1 MTEVDEKLLTLAKL
15 REVVQGNIEADHRL
29 YPHTGTVFDDADRSV
44 MSFCES
50 LNLGDGSF
58 ADTSLGQTITSKF
71 ETDAGTRAVLEEL
84 PGVASHL
91 VGVTEQDLDA
101 SSMSLVV
108 SLLDQLHNNGAPS
121 WVSVAG
127 DPKTG
132 KTNTA
137 FKLIELADRAG
148 GLVEDVP
155 EDLLVVTNA
164 ASWSRADHVVTSM
177 HDLMVTL
184 IEHRDRPK
192 VVVIDEGSTHFDART
207 NNYEIASQWT
217 PSAKRFGK
225 IGVWST
231 IVIAHTGKDLHPEAK
246 RLTTLAL
253 WKTAKDTA
261 EFYDNWPAD
270 SDQPADQLFAG
281 EVNPVEAAASDYD
294 PDDAAPWNWN
304 LRAELFSNNTDW
316 SGLLDL
322 LEERGPA
329 E

>member
-1 MTEVDEKLLTLAKL
+1 MTDLDENLLTLAKL
-15 REVVQGNIEADHRL
+15 REVVQGNIERDHRMH
-29 YPHTGTVFDDADRSV
+29 PHTGVVADQADRSAL
-44 MSFCES
+44 SFVES
-50 LNLGDGSF
+50 LDFGADSF
-58 ADTSLGQTITSKF
+58 SETSLGEVVLSKV
-71 ETDAGTRAVLEEL
+71 ETDAGTRAVQENLS
-84 PGVASHL
+84 GVASHL
-91 VGVTEQDLDA
+91 VGVTEQDLDG
-101 SSMSLVV
+101 STLSLVV

-137 FKLIELADRAG
+137 VKLIELADRAG

-155 EDLLVVTNA
+155 DDLMVVTNA
-164 ASWSRADHVVTSM
+164 ASWSRADLVVSSM

-184 IEHRDRPK
+184 MEHREKPK

-207 NNYEIASQWT
+207 YRHPVASQWT

-231 IVIAHTGKDLHPEAK
+231 IVIGHTGKDLHPEVK

-253 WKTAKDTA
+253 WKTAKETA
-261 EFYDNWPAD
+261 EFYGRWPAD
-270 SDQPADQLFAG
+270 SAEPADQLFAG
-281 EVNPVEAAASDYD
+281 DVEPIEGAASDYD

-304 LRAELFSNNTDW
+304 LRAELYSNDTDW
-316 SGLLDL
+316 RGLLEL
-322 LEERGPA
+322 LKERGPA